1 MLRFFK
7 GKVDIDTNIM
17 KVPVL
22 NMEPTLDLPNERSI
36 KNTFNSPVPA
46 EIFVCPVA
54 VPKVTLGAERSMFT
68 MGALAEK

>member
-7 GKVDIDTNIM
+7 GKVDIDTDIM

-36 KNTFNSPVPA
+36 KNTFNSPVPE
-46 EIFVCPVA
+46 EICVCPLD
-54 VPKVTLGAERSMFT
+54 VPKVTLGAERSMLT
-68 MGALAEK
+68 MGASAEK